1 MAPVLRPRP
10 VGAWP
15 RQGAWRPVTRA
26 SGAAARARGGV
37 RPAPPRAPPRARAAA
52 RPETDADTRRTR
64 GGGGSSSAMT
74 AAPGCPRCSPRC
86 PRCSPGSCPFPRAGG
101 WAAAWRGAALR
112 FALALLLHTAR
123 AEKEA
128 FIQSDGIIEMLRFDE
143 GDLLQTE
150 TTLGLSSYQQK
161 SVSLYR
167 GNCRPLRFEPPM
179 LDFHEQPVGMPKM
192 EKVYLHNPSSEE
204 TITLVSISATTSHFH
219 ASFFQ
224 NRKILPGGNTSFDV
238 VFLARVVGNVEN
250 TLFINTSNHGVFT
263 YQVFGIGVPNPY
275 RLRPFI
281 GARVPVNSSFSPII
295 NIHNPHSEPLQVVEM
310 YSSGGDLHL
319 ELPTGQQGG
328 TRKLWEIPPYETKGV
343 MRASFSSR
351 EADNHTAFIRIKTN
365 ASDNT
370 EVIIL
375 PVEVEVTTAPG
386 IYSSTEM
393 LDFGTLRTQDLPKI
407 LNLHLLNS
415 GTKDVPITSVRPT
428 PQNEAITVYF
438 KPVTLKASE
447 SKYTKVASISF
458 DASKAKRAS
467 QSSGKITVKA
477 KEKSYSKLEI
487 PYQAEVLDGYLGFDH
502 AATLFHI
509 RDSAA
514 ESVERLIY
522 LTNTFSFAVLIHDV
536 VLPEEA
542 KPMFKVQ
549 NFSKPVLIP
558 PNESRYIFTL
568 HFMPSTSSVHVDNNI
583 LLITNASKFHLPV
596 RAYTG
601 FLDYFVLSPKTEER
615 FIDFGILSA
624 TEATSI
630 LFAVINSNPI
640 ELAIKSW
647 HIIGDGLAVELL
659 TTEKGN
665 RTTIIANHHE
675 LQNATASDQSSVIL
689 ASGYYA
695 VFRVNLIAK
704 ELEGIHD
711 GAVQITTDYEI
722 LTIPVKA
729 VIAVGS
735 LTCSPKHVFLPPSFP
750 GKVVHQSLNIMNSF
764 SQKVKI
770 QHIRSLSED
779 VRFYY
784 KRLRSNKEDLEPGK
798 KSKIANIYFDP
809 GLQCGDHCYVGL
821 PFLSKSESKVQ
832 HSIAMQEDA
841 WDSDWDMHENLFK
854 EWTEI
859 KENSSHRL
867 NAVFEVDTDLQKNVR
882 LKITAEMSWPS
893 ILSSPRHLN
902 FPLTNTNSSSEE
914 EIFLENPADA
924 PVYVQFL
931 PVALYS
937 NPSTFVDKLLE
948 RFNLSKP
955 ANFNQRTLEFQVF
968 RNCVQ
973 PLQTTVGLTKGLAR
987 HSILSLILK
996 PGERKS
1002 VKVKFTPALN
1012 KTVSSL
1018 IVIRNNL
1025 TVVDAIMVQG
1035 QGTTESLKVA
1045 GKPPGPGSSLRF
1057 KITEA
1062 LLKDCSEKM
1071 KYKEPNFTLRRT
1083 FKVENTGQLQIN
1095 VKTMEI
1101 SGYTCE
1107 GYGFKVVNCQEFALS
1122 ANASKD
1128 IVILF
1133 TPDFT
1138 ASRVIREL
1146 KFITAGGSEFVFILN
1161 ASLPYHMLAT
1171 CAEAL
1176 PRPNWELA
1184 LYIIISGI
1192 MSVLFLLVIGT
1203 AYLEA
1208 QGIWEPFRRRL
1219 SFEASNPPFDMGRPL
1234 DLRRIVGISSDGN
1247 LNTLGSDSNH
1257 SSSRGIYGA
1266 GSSSS
1271 RSGAGNHKQCNAT
1284 AHLHSNRN
1292 VPDVENI
1299 KSKTN
1304 SSIPNRTSAQAA
1316 SMQSVNRTGP
1326 FTLDSGATAQ
1336 THAAG
1341 KRAKGTRQNQQ
1352 LMQQQAPALAEQPL
1366 QQPPASG
1373 PQQQEQQTE
1382 SALPQ
1387 LPLLSPPHSEC
1398 ASSRRHSS
1406 EDSDLTGL
1414 IETMEKDFDHP
1425 ESPSPDVFTEQPP
1438 SPLAKNKGK
1447 GKTIQ
1452 RKAKPQKK
1460 REEKDRRGKGKQQE
1474 DELKDSLADDDS
1486 SSTTTE
1492 TSNPDTE
1499 PLLKEEPEK
1508 QKGKVIAEKPE
1519 NEIVPVKQK
1528 TKKVL
1533 TSIKKEIPVDVK
1545 TSPLELS
1552 YTPPL
1557 ENKQRKTFPSKIS
1570 TPHLLSSSSKSRNL
1584 PKTRGPSSKL
1594 MENRPSVLAK
1604 FLPSGSAQELGNT
1617 SSSEG
1622 EKDSPPPEWDSVPL
1636 HKAGSS
1642 TDNLYKLSLQ
1652 TLNADAFLKQR
1663 QPSPTPASPSP
1674 PPPATSF
1681 AFGPRAGT
1689 YSSIVNSSCSNETK
1703 NKQPNGTKHK
1713 LAKAASLPGRNGN
1726 PTFAAVAAGY
1736 DKSPGGSG
1744 LPKVSPSKADVSS
1757 NISIS
1762 HTVVDSDGSDSSGL
1776 WSPISNPSSPDF
1788 TPLNSFSA
1796 FGHSFNLTGEVFSK
1810 LGLARSAYG
1819 QDVQRNWNEF
1829 NNVPSSIWDPSA
1841 TDSVP
1846 SWPTSSSSPTHTTAS
1861 ILGNPSG
1868 LWSTTPFSS
1877 SIWSSNLNSGLPFT
1891 TPTNALSGIDLM
1903 GSENSTAAPPPPAA
1917 ATVANPAEDMGQTYN
1932 PWRIW
1937 SPTIGRRSSDPW
1949 SNSHYPHEN

>member
-1 MAPVLRPRP
+1 MAC
-10 VGAWP
+10 
-15 RQGAWRPVTRA
+15 A
-26 SGAAARARGGV
+26 SAAILDPGTKAQV
-37 RPAPPRAPPRARAAA
+37 H
-52 RPETDADTRRTR
+52 RT
-64 GGGGSSSAMT
+64 A
-74 AAPGCPRCSPRC
+74 SP
-86 PRCSPGSCPFPRAGG
+86 
-101 WAAAWRGAALR
+101 
-112 FALALLLHTAR
+112 T
-123 AEKEA
+123 A
-128 FIQSDGIIEMLRFDE
+128 FIQSDSIIEVLRFNE
-143 GDLLQTE
+143 GGLLQTD
-150 TTLGLSSYQQK
+150 TTIGLSSYQQK

-167 GNCRPLRFEPPM
+167 GNCRPIRFEPPM

-204 TITLVSISATTSHFH
+204 TIILVSISATTSHFH

-263 YQVFGIGVPNPY
+263 YQVFGVGVPNPY

-328 TRKLWEIPPYETKGV
+328 TKNLWEIPPYETKGV

-370 EVIIL
+370 EFIIL

-393 LDFGTLRTQDLPKI
+393 LDFGMLRTQDMPKI

-415 GTKDVPITSVRPT
+415 GTKDVPITSVRAT
-428 PQNEAITVYF
+428 PQNEAITVHF

-458 DASKAKRAS
+458 DASKAKRPA

-487 PYQAEVLDGYLGFDH
+487 PYQVEILDGYLGFDH

-509 RDSAA
+509 RDSPAD
-514 ESVERLIY
+514 SVERPIY
-522 LTNTFSFAVLIHDV
+522 LTNTFNFAVLIHDV
-536 VLPEEA
+536 VLPEEV
-542 KPMFKVQ
+542 KTMFKVQ

-558 PNESRYIFTL
+558 PNESIYIFTL
-568 HFMPSTSSVHVDNNI
+568 YFMPSTSSVHIDNNI
-583 LLITNASKFHLPV
+583 LLITNASKFQLPV

-601 FLDYFVLSPKTEER
+601 FLDYFVLPPKLEER

-624 TEATSI
+624 TETTSI
-630 LFAVINSNPI
+630 LFAIINSNPI

-647 HIIGDGLAVELL
+647 HVIGDGLAVELL
-659 TTEKGN
+659 VTERGN
-665 RTTIIANHHE
+665 RTTIIANIPE
-675 LQNATASDQSSVIL
+675 LENASVSDQSSVIL
-689 ASGYYA
+689 TSGYYA
-695 VFRVNLIAK
+695 VFRVKLIAK

-711 GAVQITTDYEI
+711 GAIQITTDYEI

-735 LTCSPKHVFLPPSFP
+735 LTCSPKHIHLPPSFP
-750 GKVVHQSLNIMNSF
+750 GKIVHQSLNILNSF

-770 QHIRSLSED
+770 QHLRSLSED

-809 GLQCGDHCYVGL
+809 GLQCGNHCYAGL
-821 PFLSKSESKVQ
+821 PFLFKSEPKIQ
-832 HSIAMQEDA
+832 HSLTMQEDA
-841 WDSDWDMHENLFK
+841 WDSDWDLHENLFRM
-854 EWTEI
+854 WAGI
-859 KENSSHRL
+859 SENSDHRL
-867 NAVFEVDTDLQKNVR
+867 SAMFEVDTDLQKDVI
-882 LKITAEMSWPS
+882 LKITAELAWPS
-893 ILSSPRHLN
+893 ILSSQRHLS
-902 FPLTNTNSSSEE
+902 FPLTNTNSSSVSEE
-914 EIFLENPADA
+914 EILLENPADV

-931 PVALYS
+931 PLALYS
-937 NPSTFVDKLLE
+937 NPSAFVDKLIE

-955 ANFNQRTLEFQVF
+955 TNFHLRTLEFQVS
-968 RNCVQ
+968 RNSVQ
-973 PLQTTVGLTKGLAR
+973 PLQSTTGFAEGLSR
-987 HSILSLILK
+987 HSVLNVVLK

-1002 VKVKFTPALN
+1002 VKVKFTPVLN
-1012 KTVSSL
+1012 KTVTSL
-1018 IVIRNNL
+1018 IIIRNNL
-1025 TVVDAIMVQG
+1025 TVIDTIMVEG
-1035 QGTTESLKVA
+1035 QGTTESLRVA

-1071 KYKEPNFTLRRT
+1071 KLKEPNFTLKRT
-1083 FKVENTGQLQIN
+1083 FKVENTGQLQVN
-1095 VKTMEI
+1095 VKSMEI

-1146 KFITAGGSEFVFILN
+1146 KFITAGGSEFIFVLN

-1203 AYLEA
+1203 AYLDA

-1219 SFEASNPPFDMGRPL
+1219 SFEASNPPFDMGRPF

-1247 LNTLGSDSNH
+1247 LNALGSDSNH

-1266 GSSSS
+1266 GGSSS
-1271 RSGAGNHKQCNAT
+1271 RSSTGSHKQCNPT

-1292 VPDVENI
+1292 STDVENV
-1299 KSKTN
+1299 KTKNN
-1304 SSIPNRTSAQAA
+1304 SNVGSRTSLQAA
-1316 SMQSVNRTGP
+1316 SMQSSNRAGP
-1326 FTLDSGATAQ
+1326 LILDSSAIAQNPAVGRRSRGAKQSQQ
-1336 THAAG
+1336 T
-1341 KRAKGTRQNQQ
+1341 NQQ
-1352 LMQQQAPALAEQPL
+1352 HSHALLEQHS
-1366 QQPPASG
+1366 QQPIPTV
-1373 PQQQEQQTE
+1373 PQQQELQTE
-1382 SALPQ
+1382 SSLSQ
-1387 LPLLSPPHSEC
+1387 SPLLSPSHPEC
-1398 ASSRRHSS
+1398 PSNTRHSS
-1406 EDSDLTGL
+1406 EDSDIAGL
-1414 IETMEKDFDHP
+1414 IETMDKEFDHP

-1438 SPLAKNKGK
+1438 SPITKNKGK
-1447 GKTIQ
+1447 GKPFQ
-1452 RKAKPQKK
+1452 RKSKPQKK
-1460 REEKDRRGKGKQQE
+1460 REEKERRGKGKQQE

-1508 QKGKVIAEKPE
+1508 QKGKQAMPEKHE
-1519 NEIVPVKQK
+1519 SEIFQKKQRG
-1528 TKKVL
+1528 KKV
-1533 TSIKKEIPVDVK
+1533 SNVKKEIPAEVK
-1545 TSPLELS
+1545 SSSLELPCTSPLE
-1552 YTPPL
+1552 
-1557 ENKQRKTFPSKIS
+1557 NKRKTFSSKMS
-1570 TPHLLSSSSKSRNL
+1570 LQHMLANGSKSRNL
-1584 PKTRGPSSKL
+1584 QKTRGPNNKL
-1594 MENRPSVLAK
+1594 MDSRPSTLAK
-1604 FLPSGSAQELGNT
+1604 FLPTGSGQELGNT

-1622 EKDSPPPEWDSVPL
+1622 EKDSPPPEWDCVPL

-1642 TDNLYKLSLQ
+1642 MDNLYKLSLQ

-1663 QPSPTPASPSP
+1663 QTSPTPASPSP
-1674 PPPATSF
+1674 PPANL
-1681 AFGPRAGT
+1681 AFVPRNT
-1689 YSSIVNSSCSNETK
+1689 YSSIVNSSCNNEAK
-1703 NKQPNGTKHK
+1703 SKQLNSAKHK

-1744 LPKVSPSKADVSS
+1744 LAKVSPNKTDVSG

-1762 HTVVDSDGSDSSGL
+1762 HTPVDSDGSDSSGL

-1796 FGHSFNLTGEVFSK
+1796 FGNSFNLTGEVFSK
-1810 LGLARSAYG
+1810 LGLPRSAYG
-1819 QDVQRNWNEF
+1819 QDMQRNWSEF
-1829 NNVPSSIWDPSA
+1829 SNIPSSIWDSSA
-1841 TDSVP
+1841 TGLVP
-1846 SWPTSSSSPTHTTAS
+1846 SWPTNSGSPTHTTPS

-1868 LWSTTPFSS
+1868 LWSTTTPFSN
-1877 SIWSSNLNSGLPFT
+1877 SIWSSNLNGSLPFT
-1891 TPTNALSGIDLM
+1891 TPANTLSGIDLM
-1903 GSENSTAAPPPPAA
+1903 GSENSPAPPPPSGAGV
-1917 ATVANPAEDMGQTYN
+1917 TNLAEDMGQTYN

-1937 SPTIGRRSSDPW
+1937 SPAIGRRSSDPW
-1949 SNSHYPHEN
+1949 SNTHYPHEN

>member
-1 MAPVLRPRP
+1 MENIFYISHCNLN
-10 VGAWP
+10 
-15 RQGAWRPVTRA
+15 
-26 SGAAARARGGV
+26 
-37 RPAPPRAPPRARAAA
+37 
-52 RPETDADTRRTR
+52 
-64 GGGGSSSAMT
+64 
-74 AAPGCPRCSPRC
+74 CS
-86 PRCSPGSCPFPRAGG
+86 F
-101 WAAAWRGAALR
+101 
-112 FALALLLHTAR
+112 F
-123 AEKEA
+123 
-128 FIQSDGIIEMLRFDE
+128 
-143 GDLLQTE
+143 LLQTD
-150 TTLGLSSYQQK
+150 TSIGLSSYQQK
-161 SVSLYR
+161 SISLYR
-167 GNCRPLRFEPPM
+167 GNCRPIRFEPPM

-204 TITLVSISATTSHFH
+204 TIILVSISATTSHFH

-224 NRKILPGGNTSFDV
+224 NGKILPGGNTSFDV

-263 YQVFGIGVPNPY
+263 YQVFGVGVPNPY

-328 TRKLWEIPPYETKGV
+328 TKKLWEIPPYETKGV

-370 EVIIL
+370 KFIIL

-393 LDFGTLRTQDLPKI
+393 LDFGTLRTQDMPKI

-428 PQNEAITVYF
+428 PQNEAITVHF

-458 DASKAKRAS
+458 DASKAKRHS

-487 PYQAEVLDGYLGFDH
+487 PYQAEILDGYLGFDH

-509 RDSAA
+509 RDSSAD
-514 ESVERLIY
+514 SVERPIY

-536 VLPEEA
+536 VLPEEV
-542 KPMFKVQ
+542 KTMFKVQ

-558 PNESRYIFTL
+558 PSESIYIFTL
-568 HFMPSTSSVHVDNNI
+568 YFMPSMSSVHVDNSI
-583 LLITNASKFHLPV
+583 LLITNASKFQLPV

-601 FLDYFVLSPKTEER
+601 FLDYFVLPPKLEER

-630 LFAVINSNPI
+630 LFAIINSNPI
-640 ELAIKSW
+640 ELSIKNW
-647 HIIGDGLAVELL
+647 HVMGDGLTIELL
-659 TTEKGN
+659 VTEKGN
-665 RTTIIANHHE
+665 ITTIIANLPE
-675 LQNATASDQSSVIL
+675 LENASVSDQSSVIL

-695 VFRVNLIAK
+695 VFRVKLIAK

-711 GAVQITTDYEI
+711 GAIQITTDYEI

-735 LTCSPKHVFLPPSFP
+735 LTCSPKHIHLPPSFP
-750 GKVVHQSLNIMNSF
+750 GKIVHQSLNIMNSF

-770 QHIRSLSED
+770 QYVRSLSED

-809 GLQCGDHCYVGL
+809 GLHCGNHCYVGL
-821 PFLSKSESKVQ
+821 PFLGKGEPKVQ
-832 HSIAMQEDA
+832 HSLTMQEDA
-841 WDSDWDMHENLFK
+841 WDSDWDLHENLFRV
-854 EWTEI
+854 WTGI
-859 KENSSHRL
+859 RENSGHRL
-867 NAVFEVDTDLQKNVR
+867 SAMFEVDTDLQKDVI
-882 LKITAEMSWPS
+882 LKITAELAWPS
-893 ILSSPRHLN
+893 ILSSPRHLS

-914 EIFLENPADA
+914 EILLENPADV
-924 PVYVQFL
+924 PVCVQFL
-931 PVALYS
+931 PLALYS
-937 NPSTFVDKLLE
+937 NPSSFVDKLIE
-948 RFNLSKP
+948 RFNLSKST
-955 ANFNQRTLEFQVF
+955 NFNLRTLEFQVS
-968 RNCVQ
+968 RNSVQ
-973 PLQTTVGLTKGLAR
+973 PLQSTTGFAEGLSR
-987 HSILSLILK
+987 HLVLNIVLK

-1002 VKVKFTPALN
+1002 VKVKFTPVLN

-1018 IVIRNNL
+1018 IIIRNNL
-1025 TVVDAIMVQG
+1025 TVIDAIMVQG
-1035 QGTTESLKVA
+1035 QGTTESLRVA

-1057 KITEA
+1057 KITESS
-1062 LLKDCSEKM
+1062 LKDCSEKM
-1071 KYKEPNFTLRRT
+1071 KLKEPNFTLKRT

-1095 VKTMEI
+1095 VKSMEI

-1146 KFITAGGSEFVFILN
+1146 KFITAGGSEFIFVLN

-1176 PRPNWELA
+1176 PRPSWELA

-1203 AYLEA
+1203 AYLDA
-1208 QGIWEPFRRRL
+1208 QGIWEPFRRHL
-1219 SFEASNPPFDMGRPL
+1219 SFEASNPPFDMGRPF

-1247 LNTLGSDSNH
+1247 LNAPGSDSNH
-1257 SSSRGIYGA
+1257 SSSRGIYVA
-1266 GSSSS
+1266 GGSSS
-1271 RSGAGNHKQCNAT
+1271 RSSAGSHKQCNPT

-1292 VPDVENI
+1292 SADIENV
-1299 KSKTN
+1299 KSKNN
-1304 SSIPNRTSAQAA
+1304 SNVASRTSLQTA
-1316 SMQSVNRTGP
+1316 SMQSSNRGGSLI
-1326 FTLDSGATAQ
+1326 LDSGVIAQNHTA
-1336 THAAG
+1336 G
-1341 KRAKGTRQNQQ
+1341 RRSRGAKQNQQ
-1352 LMQQQAPALAEQPL
+1352 TNQQHAQVLLEQHS
-1366 QQPPASG
+1366 QQPTPTV

-1382 SALPQ
+1382 SSLSQ
-1387 LPLLSPPHSEC
+1387 SPLLNPSHSEC
-1398 ASSRRHSS
+1398 TSNTRHSS
-1406 EDSDLTGL
+1406 EESDIAGL
-1414 IETMEKDFDHP
+1414 IETMDKEFDHP
-1425 ESPSPDVFTEQPP
+1425 ESLSPDVFTEQPP
-1438 SPLAKNKGK
+1438 SPVTKNKGK
-1447 GKTIQ
+1447 GKPFQ
-1452 RKAKPQKK
+1452 RKSKPQKK
-1460 REEKDRRGKGKQQE
+1460 REEKERRGKGKQQE

-1508 QKGKVIAEKPE
+1508 QKGKQAMPEKHE
-1519 NEIVPVKQK
+1519 SEIFQIKQRG
-1528 TKKVL
+1528 KKL
-1533 TSIKKEIPVDVK
+1533 SNIKKEIPADVK
-1545 TSPLELS
+1545 SSSLELP

-1557 ENKQRKTFPSKIS
+1557 ENKQRKTFSSKMS
-1570 TPHLLSSSSKSRNL
+1570 LQHMLTNGSKSRNL
-1584 PKTRGPSSKL
+1584 PKTRGPNNKL
-1594 MENRPSVLAK
+1594 MDSRPSALAK
-1604 FLPSGSAQELGNT
+1604 FLPSGSGQELGNT

-1663 QPSPTPASPSP
+1663 QTSPTPASPSP
-1674 PPPATSF
+1674 PPPSL
-1681 AFGPRAGT
+1681 AFVQRST

-1703 NKQPNGTKHK
+1703 SKPLNGIKHK

-1744 LPKVSPSKADVSS
+1744 LAKALPNKTDGSD
-1757 NISIS
+1757 NRSIS
-1762 HTVVDSDGSDSSGL
+1762 HTPVDSDGSDSSGL

-1788 TPLNSFSA
+1788 APLNSFSA
-1796 FGHSFNLTGEVFSK
+1796 FGNSFNLTGEVFSK
-1810 LGLARSAYG
+1810 LGLPRSAYG
-1819 QDVQRNWNEF
+1819 QDMQRNWSEVSNI
-1829 NNVPSSIWDPSA
+1829 PSYIWDSSA
-1841 TDSVP
+1841 TPPVP
-1846 SWPTSSSSPTHTTAS
+1846 SWPTNSDSPTHTTAS

-1868 LWSTTPFSS
+1868 LWSTTTPFSS
-1877 SIWSSNLNSGLPFT
+1877 SIWSSNLNSTLPFT
-1891 TPTNALSGIDLM
+1891 TPANTLSGIDLM
-1903 GSENSTAAPPPPAA
+1903 GSENSPSAPPSTAASV
-1917 ATVANPAEDMGQTYN
+1917 TTLAEDMGQTYN

-1949 SNSHYPHEN
+1949 SNTHYPHEN